1 MPDVIIVG
9 SGFAGSVLAERFSDT
24 GKKVLVLEKRNHIGG
39 NGYEETLHDIRY
51 HKYGPH
57 IFHTNSKRVKDYV
70 EQFTN
75 WYFYEHR
82 VLGKIDGECVPIP
95 FNFKSIELLFSK
107 DKVKSIQSKLLEHYE
122 WNSKVSILD
131 LKNSEDEE
139 IREFGEYVFEKVFL
153 HYTAKQWNTDIS
165 NIDTSV
171 INRVP
176 VVVGYDDRYFSDT
189 YQMMP
194 RNGYNELFE
203 HLLSHQNITV
213 KTNVNAIDVISFQNG
228 KIFYEG
234 KEFTGILIYTGAVDE
249 LFSYEFGPLPYRSLD
264 LKFEY
269 LPQNYYQSCS
279 VLNYPNEEDFTRITE
294 FKYLSQESF
303 KEGTVILKEYP
314 KTYDYR
320 NESSIPYYAI
330 FNDENLA
337 LYDKYYQKSKEIS
350 NLYLCGRLA
359 EYKYYNMDAV
369 ILKSLELFDEI
380 MKGKQNEKNC

>member
-1 MPDVIIVG
+1 MQDVIIVG
-9 SGFAGSVLAERFSDT
+9 SGFAGSVLAERFSNT
-24 GKKVLVLEKRNHIGG
+24 EKKVLVLEKRNHIGG

-70 EQFTN
+70 EQFTS

-95 FNFKSIELLFSK
+95 FNFKSIELLFYK
-107 DKVKSIQSKLLEHYE
+107 EKAKLIQTKLLEHYE

-165 NIDTSV
+165 NVDISV

-194 RNGYNELFE
+194 RYGYNELFE
-203 HLLSHQNITV
+203 HLLSNKNITV

-269 LPQNYYQSCS
+269 LPQNYYQACS

-303 KEGTVILKEYP
+303 KTGTVILKEYP

-330 FNDENLA
+330 FN
-337 LYDKYYQKSKEIS
+337 
-350 NLYLCGRLA
+350 
-359 EYKYYNMDAV
+359 
-369 ILKSLELFDEI
+369 
-380 MKGKQNEKNC
+380 EKNC

>member
-107 DKVKSIQSKLLEHYE
+107 EKVKSIQAKLLEHYE

-139 IREFGEYVFEKVFL
+139 IREFGDYVFEKVFL

-165 NIDTSV
+165 NVDTSV

-203 HLLSHQNITV
+203 HLLSHKNITV

-228 KIFYEG
+228 KIFYEE

-380 MKGKQNEKNC
+380 MKGK

>member
-139 IREFGEYVFEKVFL
+139 IREFGDYVFEKVFL

-380 MKGKQNEKNC
+380 MKGK

>member
-1 MPDVIIVG
+1 M
-9 SGFAGSVLAERFSDT
+9 
-24 GKKVLVLEKRNHIGG
+24 VLEKRNHIGG

-70 EQFTN
+70 EQFTS

-95 FNFKSIELLFSK
+95 FNFKSIELLFYK
-107 DKVKSIQSKLLEHYE
+107 EKAKLIQTKLLEHYE

-165 NIDTSV
+165 NVDISV

-194 RNGYNELFE
+194 RYGYNELFE
-203 HLLSHQNITV
+203 HLLSNKNITV

-269 LPQNYYQSCS
+269 LPQNYYQACS

-303 KEGTVILKEYP
+303 KTGTVILKEYP

-330 FNDENLA
+330 FNEKNSA
-337 LYDKYYQKSKEIS
+337 LYEKYYQKAKEIS

-369 ILKSLELFDEI
+369 ILRSLELFDEI
-380 MKGKQNEKNC
+380 MKVK

>member
-139 IREFGEYVFEKVFL
+139 IREFGDYVFEKVFL

-269 LPQNYYQSCS
+269 LLQNYYQSCS

-380 MKGKQNEKNC
+380 MKGK

>member
-1 MPDVIIVG
+1 M
-9 SGFAGSVLAERFSDT
+9 
-24 GKKVLVLEKRNHIGG
+24 
-39 NGYEETLHDIRY
+39 
-51 HKYGPH
+51 
-57 IFHTNSKRVKDYV
+57 
-70 EQFTN
+70 
-75 WYFYEHR
+75 
-82 VLGKIDGECVPIP
+82 
-95 FNFKSIELLFSK
+95 
-107 DKVKSIQSKLLEHYE
+107 EHYE

-165 NIDTSV
+165 NVDISA

-194 RNGYNELFE
+194 RYGYNELFE
-203 HLLSHQNITV
+203 HLLSNKNITV

-269 LPQNYYQSCS
+269 LPQNYYQACS
-279 VLNYPNEEDFTRITE
+279 VLN
-294 FKYLSQESF
+294 
-303 KEGTVILKEYP
+303 
-314 KTYDYR
+314 
-320 NESSIPYYAI
+320 
-330 FNDENLA
+330 
-337 LYDKYYQKSKEIS
+337 
-350 NLYLCGRLA
+350 
-359 EYKYYNMDAV
+359 
-369 ILKSLELFDEI
+369 
-380 MKGKQNEKNC
+380 

>member
-9 SGFAGSVLAERFSDT
+9 AGFAGSVLAERFSSI
-24 GKKVLVLEKRNHIGG
+24 GKQVLVLEKRTHIGG
-39 NGYEETLHDIRY
+39 NGYEEWLENIRY

-57 IFHTNSKRVKDYV
+57 IFHTNSKEVKDYV
-70 EQFTN
+70 EQFTS

-95 FNFKSIELLFSK
+95 FNFKSMELLFPK
-107 DKVKSIQSKLLEHYE
+107 EKAHSIQKKLLEHYE
-122 WNSKVSILD
+122 LNSKVSILE
-131 LKNSEDEE
+131 LKNSDDEQ
-139 IREFGEYVFEKVFL
+139 IKEFGEYVFEKVFL

-165 NIDTSV
+165 NVDTSV

-176 VVVGYDDRYFSDT
+176 VVVGYDDRYFSDI

-194 RNGYNELFE
+194 RYGYNELFE
-203 HLLSHQNITV
+203 NLLNNNHIIV
-213 KTNVNAIDVISFQNG
+213 KKEVNAVDVLSFQNG
-228 KIFYEG
+228 TIFFEG
-234 KEFTGILIYTGAVDE
+234 KEFSGILIYTGAVDE
-249 LFSYEFGPLPYRSLD
+249 LFHYEYGALPYRSLD

-269 LPQNYYQSCS
+269 LPMNFYQSCS
-279 VLNYPNEEDFTRITE
+279 VLNYPNEEKYTRITE

-303 KEGTVILKEYP
+303 KNGTVILKEYP
-314 KTYDYR
+314 KTYDYQDV
-320 NESSIPYYAI
+320 NSIPYYAI

-369 ILKSLELFDEI
+369 ILRALELFDEI
-380 MKGKQNEKNC
+380 KRGM

>member
-139 IREFGEYVFEKVFL
+139 IREFGDYVFEKVFL

-269 LPQNYYQSCS
+269 LLQNYYQSCS

-369 ILKSLELFDEI
+369 ILNSLELFDEI
-380 MKGKQNEKNC
+380 MKGK